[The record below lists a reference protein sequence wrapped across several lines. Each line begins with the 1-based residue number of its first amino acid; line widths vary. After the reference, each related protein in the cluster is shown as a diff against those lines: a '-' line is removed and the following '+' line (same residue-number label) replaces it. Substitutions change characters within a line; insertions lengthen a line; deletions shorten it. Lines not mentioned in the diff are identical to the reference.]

1 MLNVR
6 KLAAIDLY
14 FLGSRFI
21 LTEFGL
27 GMVGL
32 DALGWFTLR
41 AGIRRE
47 QGAWLIAWGLYMLG
61 LGINYVPLF
70 LHAISIARR
79 GRAREEIADEVGD
92 RRGAARKYR
101 RQSLVILI
109 PMVVLVLAT
118 MQELRRRQGAYS
130 RAS

>member
-1 MLNVR
+1 VLNVR

-14 FLGSRFI
+14 FLGSKFI
-21 LTEFGL
+21 LAEFGL
-27 GMVGL
+27 GMAGL
-32 DALGWFTLR
+32 GALGWFTLR

-47 QGAWLIAWGLYMLG
+47 HGAWLIAWGLYMLG

-79 GRAREEIADEVGD
+79 GRAREEIADELGD